1 MKKSLINLAYGAF
14 LGGSL
19 ALFANVHWNDWQFYA
34 IVIPTILLAEMK
46 VYHTNDGK
54 DE

>member
-1 MKKSLINLAYGAF
+1 MKKSLINLAYGAY

-19 ALFANVHWNDWQFYA
+19 VIANLHWNDWQFYC

-46 VYHTNDGK
+46 VYHTK
-54 DE
+54 DDE

>member
-1 MKKSLINLAYGAF
+1 MKKSFIKLAYGAF

-19 ALFANVHWNDWQFYA
+19 ALFANVHWYDWKFYA

-46 VYHTNDGK
+46 VYHTNE

>member
-1 MKKSLINLAYGAF
+1 MKKSLIKFAYTSF

-19 ALFANVHWNDWQFYA
+19 VLFANVHWYDWQFFC
-34 IVIPTILLAEMK
+34 IVIPTILLVEMK

>member
-1 MKKSLINLAYGAF
+1 MKKSLIRLAYGAY

-19 ALFANVHWNDWQFYA
+19 ALFANLHWYEWKFYA

-46 VYHTNDGK
+46 VYHNNE